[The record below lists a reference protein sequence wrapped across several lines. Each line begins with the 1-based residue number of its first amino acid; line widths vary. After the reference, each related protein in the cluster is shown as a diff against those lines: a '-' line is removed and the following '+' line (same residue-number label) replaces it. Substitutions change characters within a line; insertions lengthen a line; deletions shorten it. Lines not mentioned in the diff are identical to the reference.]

1 MDLQAYPEKAT
12 IADRT
17 ASKSEVGNS
26 LVASKI
32 NEKNITCPQ
41 KFIPKFISV
50 SKLVGRTVLTG
61 LLVGLLWLQGF
72 WTGEATALSNPIKE
86 QAVLAQFPLNG
97 DEVRPI
103 TPDRKRSQ
111 AIAECIPG
119 QLTASN
125 KDVLQ
130 RIMQALG
137 EMGNDQLERALG
149 FTDNPKLSKAE
160 KEFESCMRSK
170 GFLPQREMLRS

>member
-1 MDLQAYPEKAT
+1 MNLPAPTEKAT
-12 IADRT
+12 IAER
-17 ASKSEVGNS
+17 ALRN
-26 LVASKI
+26 
-32 NEKNITCPQ
+32 NQKNITSPNE
-41 KFIPKFISV
+41 FTPKFISL
-50 SKLVGRTVLTG
+50 SRLVGRSILTG

-72 WTGEATALSNPIKE
+72 WTGEATALSNSTGE
-86 QAVLAQFPLNG
+86 QTIVAQFPLNG
-97 DEVRPI
+97 DEVRPT
-103 TPDRKRSQ
+103 TPDQKRSE